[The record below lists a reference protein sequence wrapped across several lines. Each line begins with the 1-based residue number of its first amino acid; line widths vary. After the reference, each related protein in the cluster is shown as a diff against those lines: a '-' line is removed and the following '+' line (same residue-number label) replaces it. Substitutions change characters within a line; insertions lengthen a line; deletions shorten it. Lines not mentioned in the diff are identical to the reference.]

1 VRAVYVPSGKT
12 IRRVSL
18 TKTSNLP
25 NAGTYLLGSGIDM
38 GEPANITIVL
48 GDEFDEVL
56 RSNLL
61 AVVKKR
67 GAIQNGPAE
76 RLHGGSQDFESFE
89 ITLDGRLV
97 LIEAETYIGLQ
108 ITGPSEIVTQI
119 ANEVGL
125 TK

>member
-1 VRAVYVPSGKT
+1 M
-12 IRRVSL
+12 
-18 TKTSNLP
+18 N
-25 NAGTYLLGSGIDM
+25 
-38 GEPANITIVL
+38 EPANITIVL
-48 GDEFDEVL
+48 GNEFDEVL

-67 GAIQNGPAE
+67 GAIENGSAE
-76 RLHGGSQDFESFE
+76 RLLGGSQDFESFE

-108 ITGPSEIVTQI
+108 VSGPSEIVTQI